1 MPWPRQPRCID
12 TAKKAPRF
20 GKEPYSPCSPIQ
32 FLEWLSPD
40 ERDEFLGV
48 LAMGDIARQV
58 ALQQLFLS
66 GDAVVVGPAQQR
78 GDHGENER
86 AP

>member
-1 MPWPRQPRCID
+1 MPWPPQRRRID
-12 TAKKAPRF
+12 TAKKAPPF
-20 GKEPYSPCSPIQ
+20 GKEPSSPCSPIRS
-32 FLEWLSPD
+32 LEGLSPD

-78 GDHGENER
+78 GDQGENER